1 MVTALFLILKVC
13 FGLNEI
19 LKEIPSN
26 LCIFK
31 SEWRFGKSLVTLFK
45 EIHTCPYNP
54 PSHLLTGER
63 GKGIWSEE
71 GTLKELIPALLYSC
85 LTDEQHW
92 VIIQHNLCLLLEIR
106 GPSTGSLWD
115 ECHSSQ
121 IFLILYTEKWK
132 NVDLLGNNL
141 CF

>member
-45 EIHTCPYNP
+45 EIHTCPYKP

-71 GTLKELIPALLYSC
+71 GTLKELLPALCC

-92 VIIQHNLCLLLEIR
+92 VIISDAPIMIFR
-106 GPSTGSLWD
+106 GRFRYRFF
-115 ECHSSQ
+115 SSKLADSDSDTDFFSFKQ
-121 IFLILYTEKWK
+121 PTR
-132 NVDLLGNNL
+132 NNER
-141 CF
+141 F